1 MNNQKEIS
9 TEQLETRKAVLI
21 EKASKLHKDL
31 QGLLNLYR
39 ETAFFTPL
47 DILKIQ
53 RELISNVLSLEPYL
67 DKSKSKMLLFIIYSI
82 NNSIN
87 IPNECLSVSK
97 ICYFHTTSLE
107 LARQCVN
114 YYILLKI
121 DKVVCKEE
129 FLNIPY
135 FK

>member
-87 IPNECLSVSK
+87 IPVSK